1 MDVLIRFSAAAA
13 LITAV
18 CLLLRRSNPE
28 LQVPLAAAGCA
39 LALGMALKLLSPVR
53 EFLERAAALSGLSDA
68 YFLPVAKCV
77 VIGIVA
83 KGAADLCRD
92 GGQELQR
99 PQQHEGAA
107 RRGQRHLQLG
117 IAPAQQQADR
127 GDQRRGGGK
136 PDQQLHRFTARRAP
150 APGGTTR

>member
-39 LALGMALKLLSPVR
+39 LVLGMALKLLSPVR

-92 GGQELQR
+92 GGQSAMAGAVELG
-99 PQQHEGAA
+99 GAA
-107 RRGQRHLQLG
+107 AALYVSLPLLTTLLG
-117 IAPAQQQADR
+117 FLE
-127 GDQRRGGGK
+127 G
-136 PDQQLHRFTARRAP
+136 LL
-150 APGGTTR
+150 

>member
-18 CLLLRRSNPE
+18 CLLRRRRHAE

-39 LALGMALKLLSPVR
+39 LVLGMALKLLSPVR

-92 GGQELQR
+92 GGQSAMAGAVELG
-99 PQQHEGAA
+99 GAA
-107 RRGQRHLQLG
+107 AALYVSLPLLTALLG
-117 IAPAQQQADR
+117 FLE
-127 GDQRRGGGK
+127 G
-136 PDQQLHRFTARRAP
+136 LL
-150 APGGTTR
+150 

>member
-39 LALGMALKLLSPVR
+39 LVLGMALKLLSPVR

-68 YFLPVAKCV
+68 YLLPVAKCV

-92 GGQELQR
+92 GGQSAMAGAVELG
-99 PQQHEGAA
+99 GAA
-107 RRGQRHLQLG
+107 AALYVSLPLLTALLG
-117 IAPAQQQADR
+117 FLE
-127 GDQRRGGGK
+127 G
-136 PDQQLHRFTARRAP
+136 LL
-150 APGGTTR
+150 

>member
-1 MDVLIRFSAAAA
+1 METLIRVSAAAA

-39 LALGMALKLLSPVR
+39 FVLLLTLKLLAPVR
-53 EFLERAAALSGLSDA
+53 EFLERAAALSGLSEV

-77 VIGIVA
+77 VIGVVA

-92 GGQELQR
+92 GGQSAVAGAVELG
-99 PQQHEGAA
+99 GAA
-107 RRGQRHLQLG
+107 AALYVSL
-117 IAPAQQQADR
+117 P
-127 GDQRRGGGK
+127 
-136 PDQQLHRFTARRAP
+136 LLTALLSFLEKLL
-150 APGGTTR
+150 